1 MRIFKSLVIAATA
14 ATLSTQATA
23 GGFAAAVV
31 EPSVVVIP
39 EPAPVRR
46 SSLGVIL
53 PLAILALLVGV
64 AVSRDDDDDDE
75 DTLPDDDGDESGI

>member
-1 MRIFKSLVIAATA
+1 MRIFKSLIIAATA

-23 GGFAAAVV
+23 GGFATTVV
-31 EPSVVVIP
+31 EPIVVIP

-53 PLAILALLVGV
+53 PLAILAILVGV
-64 AVSRDDDDDDE
+64 AVSRDDDDDD
-75 DTLPDDDGDESGI
+75 DEEEEEEILR